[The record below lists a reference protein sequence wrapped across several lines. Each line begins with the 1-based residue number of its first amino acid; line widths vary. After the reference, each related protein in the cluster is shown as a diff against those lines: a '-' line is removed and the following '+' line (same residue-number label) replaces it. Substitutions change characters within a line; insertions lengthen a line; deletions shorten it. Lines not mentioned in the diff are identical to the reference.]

1 MVNDLDLKQQNLRAR
16 AQRIAQTSREL
27 SAQIDLLQGGGGE
40 DAAENGSERAAA
52 VPKSQAVRAGARLS
66 TRHRATKQRLMALQQ
81 EQEQEQ
87 AQRRLLAESGWA
99 EGGAGR
105 QHGGDVELWKLEAE
119 YMEAIAAAENSDED
133 VAAAAAAAEREAGHS
148 ESHARCGID
157 GGRGGDGG
165 GHGNSPVATLALSV
179 AIGLL
184 ALACGYALWWSLI
197 AHVGD
202 VARSHWLPLPAA
214 RLELPLVLRWWLPTP
229 EEDWGKFS
237 VAGLWRAVARRLFDF
252 DDGSAGDVGT
262 DNEEL

>member
-1 MVNDLDLKQQNLRAR
+1 MTLEHVLNQRQNLRAR
-16 AQRIAQTSREL
+16 AQRIAQSSREL

-52 VPKSQAVRAGARLS
+52 APKSHAVRAVARLS

-81 EQEQEQ
+81 EQAQ

-105 QHGGDVELWKLEAE
+105 QHGGDAERRKLEAE

-133 VAAAAAAAEREAGHS
+133 VAAAAEAAEREAGHS

-157 GGRGGDGG
+157 SGRGGDGG
-165 GHGNSPVATLALSV
+165 GDGDKGPVATLALSV

-184 ALACGYALWWSLI
+184 ALACGYALWGSLI

-214 RLELPLVLRWWLPTP
+214 RLELPLVLRWGLPTP
-229 EEDWGKFS
+229 EDWGKFS
-237 VAGLWRAVARRLFDF
+237 LAGLWRAAARRLV
-252 DDGSAGDVGT
+252 DDGSAGDVGA